1 MPSRFPAAFR
11 PPAFASWAILFPLGS
26 YAFLTVSRP
35 GGCTTRTPTGF
46 PRSTRARYD
55 RGGCSLYP
63 EAAVSIQMAETST
76 TRRLPLRSGQPCTPL
91 PRPIGGAWDHETS
104 SGVHSR
110 SPVRSSPDLWLPDGT
125 KTLGSHHL
133 SSAPHRY
140 RRRTSGWGRVHGH

>member
-35 GGCTTRTPTGF
+35 GSCSTRTPTGL

-63 EAAVSIQMAETST
+63 EAAVSIRMAVTST
-76 TRRLPLRSGQPCTPL
+76 IGACRFSAASHAPRCINPSAGLGITRHHREFTHVHPSGLPQTCGSRMERKPL
-91 PRPIGGAWDHETS
+91 
-104 SGVHSR
+104 
-110 SPVRSSPDLWLPDGT
+110 
-125 KTLGSHHL
+125 
-133 SSAPHRY
+133 
-140 RRRTSGWGRVHGH
+140 GHNT